1 MAKIA
6 ISGGIGSGKSTLANA
21 LRSRGYQVL
30 DADKLAKDCLSSDSV
45 RAQVSNKFPNLIGL
59 NDSEFRKALASVV
72 FSSREELNWLESL
85 IHPCVKEAI
94 KEASKELNGDFLF
107 VEVPVLAA
115 ASEYDLLIVVEA
127 PESTRISRLL
137 SKGYD
142 QIDIL
147 NRIASQPS
155 QAEYSS
161 KADLI
166 FDGSLSEPEYTLA
179 VSNLL
184 SGVKGKMN
192 G

>member
-30 DADKLAKDCLSSDSV
+30 DADKLARDCLSSESV
-45 RAQVSNKFPNLIGL
+45 RAQISKKFPNFIGL
-59 NDSEFRKALASVV
+59 NDLEFRRALASVV
-72 FSSREELNWLESL
+72 FSSREELNWLENL
-85 IHPCVKEAI
+85 IHPCVKESI
-94 KEASKELNGDFLF
+94 KEASKNLNGDFLF
-107 VEVPVLAA
+107 VEVPILAA
-115 ASEYDLLIVVEA
+115 ASEYDLLIVVVA
-127 PESTRISRLL
+127 PEPTRVSRLL
-137 SKGYD
+137 RKGYD

-147 NRIASQPS
+147 NRMKSQPS

-166 FDGSLSEPEYTLA
+166 FDGSLDEPEYTLA

-184 SGVKGKMN
+184 SSLKGKMN